1 MDAKHITA
9 DFLSGRLDIAEY
21 RRLFDEEMELEVF
34 LQKIVDDIKASGGKI
49 EPYPFQMDDGSVFM
63 GTEGTPYLI
72 APETDPG
79 LEYGLPPQYESVRQM
94 LTYEC
99 RMITHNVRTAAGASA
114 FFNQV
119 LVLYWQVDKDIKP
132 TNKYREAYGF
142 ALDVIPKYLVGG
154 EAEMYIQ
161 EHILPLFPETM
172 KKSERKTAVK
182 AKIKEEFRSE
192 KGYPCWVQ
200 SSEWPF
206 GKERKPMTYLG
217 RGKNSGSI
225 YRWRFKDE
233 STGEIVIVEQC
244 L

>member
-9 DFLSGRLDIAEY
+9 GFLSGRLDIAEY
-21 RRLFDEEMELEVF
+21 RRLFDEEKELEVF

-63 GTEGTPYLI
+63 GTEGIPYLL

-119 LVLYWQVDKDIKP
+119 LVMYWQVDKDIKP

-182 AKIKEEFRSE
+182 AKIKEEFRCE

-200 SSEWPF
+200 SSEWPL
-206 GKERKPMTYLG
+206 GKNGKPMTYLG
-217 RGKNSGSI
+217 KGKNSGGI
-225 YRWRFKDE
+225 YRWRFRDE
-233 STGEIVIVEQC
+233 TNGEIVVVEQC
-244 L
+244 F

>member
-9 DFLSGRLDIAEY
+9 GFLSGRLDIAEY
-21 RRLFDEEMELEVF
+21 RRLFDEEKELEVF

-63 GTEGTPYLI
+63 GTEGIPYLL

-119 LVLYWQVDKDIKP
+119 LVMYWQVDKDIKP

-200 SSEWPF
+200 SSEWPL
-206 GKERKPMTYLG
+206 GKNGKPMTYLG
-217 RGKNSGSI
+217 KGKNSGGI
-225 YRWRFKDE
+225 YRWRFRDE
-233 STGEIVIVEQC
+233 TNGEIVVVEQC
-244 L
+244 F